1 MNYELTTLFL
11 LGSCY
16 LVLLFGVAFITDK
29 GWIPQRVIRHPIVYV
44 LSLGVFASIWAYYT
58 SVGNALRDGYG
69 YLAHSIGIS
78 LAFLLSPLL
87 LKPILELTRT
97 YQLSSLADLMAFRYR
112 SPWAGTITTIV
123 ILIGVIPLIALQIRA
138 VEDTADI
145 ISAEPTQGAI
155 AIGFCILIT
164 LFAILFGTSRRAGR
178 TRHDGL
184 VIAIAFESLVKMVAF
199 LVVGAFAIFG
209 AFGSLGELNEWLNQQ
224 PELLDSLT
232 DTDYLSSFHVIAL
245 LFFTASISMPHMFY
259 VTFNESN
266 GQRSLSYASW
276 GLPLYFLV
284 LSLPVLPILWAGWPT
299 IGNSGPSRISTGSDR
314 RCLW

>member
-29 GWIPQRVIRHPIVYV
+29 GWIPQRVVRHPIVYV

-184 VIAIAFESLVKMVAF
+184 VIAIAFESLVKLVAF

-224 PELLDSLT
+224 PELLDSMT
-232 DTDYLSSFHVIAL
+232 DTNYLSSFHVIAL
-245 LFFTASISMPHMFY
+245 LFFTASIAMPHMFY
-259 VTFNESN
+259 ATFNESN
-266 GQRSLSYASW
+266 GQRSLS
-276 GLPLYFLV
+276 
-284 LSLPVLPILWAGWPT
+284 LSLIH
-299 IGNSGPSRISTGSDR
+299 I
-314 RCLW
+314 

>member
-29 GWIPQRVIRHPIVYV
+29 GWIPQRVVRHPIVYV

-184 VIAIAFESLVKMVAF
+184 VIAIAFESLVKLVAF

-224 PELLDSLT
+224 PELLDSQ
-232 DTDYLSSFHVIAL
+232 VA
-245 LFFTASISMPHMFY
+245 
-259 VTFNESN
+259 
-266 GQRSLSYASW
+266 
-276 GLPLYFLV
+276 GLA
-284 LSLPVLPILWAGWPT
+284 IH
-299 IGNSGPSRISTGSDR
+299 
-314 RCLW
+314 